1 LPCFVVSGAVFFL
14 RQIPVEY
21 LEEEEA
27 PESGYLPGAESPQA
41 GQALLPRL
49 AAVEEAGPPG
59 ALRGAEKL
67 QPLSGGLLTQ
77 LQAPTRN
84 TSEEVAGK

>member
-1 LPCFVVSGAVFFL
+1 MFFL

-27 PESGYLPGAESPQA
+27 PESGYLPGAESPRA

-49 AAVEEAGPPG
+49 AAVEEAGQPG

-67 QPLSGGLLTQ
+67 QPLSGGLLKQ
-77 LQAPTRN
+77 LRVPSKN
-84 TSEEVAGK
+84 TSEEVDGK